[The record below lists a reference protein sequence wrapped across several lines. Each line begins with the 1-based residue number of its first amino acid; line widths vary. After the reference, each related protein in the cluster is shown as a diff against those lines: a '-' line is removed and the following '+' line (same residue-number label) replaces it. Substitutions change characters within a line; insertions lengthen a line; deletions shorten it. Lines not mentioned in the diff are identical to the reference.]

1 MQHTQVT
8 SKSGSNP
15 SQVGYSWALTQSR
28 IVVLNIC
35 GDFLE
40 KTSQFLLNTIQSH
53 SEPYLTIGELLE
65 LLKRRSYGALLI
77 MLSLAGLVPG
87 ISFFA
92 AIADFLLGLQIA
104 IGFQAPRLPNIIQR
118 QKINQAKML
127 RFTKRVAPW
136 LVRIEQYIKPRWE
149 AISGVNYR
157 RIIGLMICILAVVAV
172 LPLPFI
178 NFLPNFAIIC
188 LALGIIE
195 RDGLFL
201 LMGCALAVFAIW
213 IGHIMVRVAWNSL
226 MLAL

>member
-1 MQHTQVT
+1 M
-8 SKSGSNP
+8 S
-15 SQVGYSWALTQSR
+15 
-28 IVVLNIC
+28 NIC

-40 KTSQFLLNTIQSH
+40 KTSQLLLNTIQSH

-77 MLSLAGLVPG
+77 MLSLAGLIPG

-104 IGFQAPRLPNIIQR
+104 LGLQAPRLPNIIQK

-127 RFTKRVAPW
+127 KFTKRVVPW

-149 AISGVNYR
+149 PISGASYR
-157 RIIGLMICILAVVAV
+157 RIIGVMICILAVVAV

-201 LMGCALAVFAIW
+201 IMGGALAVFAIW
-213 IGHIMVRVAWNSL
+213 IGHILVRVAWNSL